1 MSFEISH
8 LSFAY
13 GERDV
18 LRDVSL
24 TVPDGTLACV
34 LGPNGVGK
42 TTLFRCVLGL
52 ERPSAG
58 AVRVNGR
65 DLAELSVAERAREMA
80 FVPQSH
86 AQAFDYEALDVVLMS
101 CASRL
106 GPLRAPS
113 AADRRRALDALDRV
127 GVAHLAHRGFME
139 ASGGERQLV
148 LIARAIAQDARSIVM
163 DEPTSS
169 LDFGNTAR
177 VMAVVRGLADDGL
190 SVIVSTH
197 QPEQAYLYA
206 DVVLALDGGRVRAC
220 GSPREVV
227 TAELLSGLYG
237 LDVEVTSLHGDRA
250 RACVP
255 LAELRR
261 REGGTRPAPEGRSQ
275 C

>member
-58 AVRVNGR
+58 MVRVNGH
-65 DLAELSVAERAREMA
+65 DLATLSVAERAREMA

-101 CASRL
+101 SASRL

-113 AADRRRALDALDRV
+113 AVDRRRALDALERV
-127 GVAHLAHRGFME
+127 GVARLAHRGFME
-139 ASGGERQLV
+139 VSGGERQLV

-177 VMAVVRGLADDGL
+177 VMGVVRALADDGL

-206 DVVLALDGGRVRAC
+206 DTVLALDDGHVRAC

-227 TAELLSGLYG
+227 TAELLSALYG
-237 LDVEVTSLHGDRA
+237 LDVEVTSLHGDRV

-261 REGGTRPAPEGRSQ
+261 GEGGDRPAPEGRNQ
-275 C
+275 